1 MNNTQI
7 THHQRRFA
15 FLPLVFS
22 NCSLPAIFFHR
33 KLRST
38 LLYIFRLFSSND
50 RAKITK
56 SPSRYLRR
64 VSNHSLFSNLHQ
76 NRYDTASRF
85 PIVPADLQAVHTLP
99 LAGVPDILRSDP
111 GEVLRASRQAER
123 TSSNCFAR
131 RERCGFPGERRDR
144 RLETAPD
151 TAMIYSRRF

>member
-1 MNNTQI
+1 PTI
-7 THHQRRFA
+7 A
-15 FLPLVFS
+15 P
-22 NCSLPAIFFHR
+22 
-33 KLRST
+33 
-38 LLYIFRLFSSND
+38 
-50 RAKITK
+50 K
-56 SPSRYLRR
+56 SPSPPADISAASRTTP
-64 VSNHSLFSNLHQ
+64 SFPTCHQ
-76 NRYDTASRF
+76 NSYDTASRF